1 MKPELYQDVAL
12 NRTIPAQRLK
22 KGDIAVVI
30 DYLPH
35 PVGGEEGAVLEI
47 FNAIGDSVRV
57 EVVPVSAIDPLR
69 ADQMLAVRPLAA

>member
-35 PVGGEEGAVLEI
+35 PAGGEEGAVLEI

-57 EVVPVSAIDPLR
+57 EVVPASAIDPLR

>member
-1 MKPELYQDVAL
+1 MKPELYQEIAL
-12 NRTIPAQRLK
+12 NRTIRSAKLQ
-22 KGDIAVVI
+22 KGDVAVVI

-35 PVGGEEGAVLEI
+35 PSGGEEGAVLEL
-47 FNAIGDSVRV
+47 FNAVGESIRV

>member
-35 PVGGEEGAVLEI
+35 PAGGEEGAVLEI